1 MVGVVEGWEVEEGF
15 GTDAGALTA
24 RAGSVLMGHPEGQ
37 CLCSE
42 AQWDRQ
48 EMAEAISALHGF
60 CFSVLN
66 SGLCLPASL
75 LGAVPALS
83 CCAFCLQLLL
93 AAHPQSASPSCFVE
107 RRKYEHAG
115 EIFWSSRSL
124 AQRRG
129 KCSICSAISTLALW
143 KAWWVSWKTG
153 RFSALETFCSA
164 LL

>member
-24 RAGSVLMGHPEGQ
+24 RAGSVLMKHPEGQ

-48 EMAEAISALHGF
+48 EVAEAISALHGV
-60 CFSVLN
+60 CFSMLN

-93 AAHPQSASPSCFVE
+93 AAHPQSASP
-107 RRKYEHAG
+107 A
-115 EIFWSSRSL
+115 
-124 AQRRG
+124 
-129 KCSICSAISTLALW
+129 ALW
-143 KAWWVSWKTG
+143 KGGNRSMLVK
-153 RFSALETFCSA
+153 FSGAAAHWHGEGENAALA
-164 LL
+164 VQ